1 MTGSRSFDGLAVV
14 VVNYGA
20 SDLLAEGLV
29 AVSRDLPG
37 ADVIV
42 VDNLSTQA
50 ERAAITELGATHG
63 WEIVPAPENLGF
75 GAGCNMGA
83 ATAWGRG
90 ATRVL
95 LLNPDATID
104 SASVAQLEEAIA
116 ADPRALVA
124 PVVRRPDGSVW
135 TAGNRLDPASGRMLG
150 RTERPGEGVLWLSG
164 ACLMLTRDLWDRIGG
179 FDDDYFL
186 YWEDVDLSARVTA
199 AGGRLRVLTDAV
211 AVHLVGGTQPATAGR
226 ARSPLYYYFN
236 IRNRQLFADRH
247 LDPALRRRWRR
258 SSLAAAREVLL
269 RGGRR
274 QFLRPVPVL
283 RIAWRGLRDAR
294 RGRWGRGPF

>member
-1 MTGSRSFDGLAVV
+1 MTARDFAGLAVV

-20 SDLLAEGLV
+20 SRLLAEGLV
-29 AVSRDLPG
+29 ETAQDLPG

-42 VDNLSTQA
+42 VDNLSSAA
-50 ERAAITELGATHG
+50 EREAITDLSARHG
-63 WEIVPAPENLGF
+63 WHLVTAAENLGF
-75 GAGCNMGA
+75 GAGCNLGA
-83 ATAWGRG
+83 DAAWARG

-104 SASVAQLEEAIA
+104 TGSVSLLEDVVS
-116 ADPRALVA
+116 ADPLTLAA

-135 TAGNRLDPASGRMLG
+135 TAGNRVDLATGRMVPPSAP
-150 RTERPGEGVLWLSG
+150 PGPYLPWLSG
-164 ACLMLTRDLWDRIGG
+164 ACLLVSAELWRRTGG

-199 AGGRLRVLTDAV
+199 AGGTLRVVEEAV
-211 AVHLVGGTQPATAGR
+211 AVHAVGGTQETTGR

-247 LDPALRRRWRR
+247 LAPDVRRRWRR
-258 SSLAAAREVLL
+258 TAPAAAREIVL

-274 QFLRPVPVL
+274 QFLRPLPLV
-283 RIAWRGLRDAR
+283 RITWRALRDAR
-294 RGRWGRGPF
+294 RSRWGRGPF